1 MFLHNK
7 FDYHQ
12 KLGGSS
18 DLYLTEGV
26 GGVRSNTGRTEQSSS
41 FYLTNTTAYMV

>member
-1 MFLHNK
+1 MLLHNK

-26 GGVRSNTGRTEQSSS
+26 GGVRSNTGLTEQSSS
-41 FYLTNTTAYMV
+41 FYLTTTTAYMV